1 MDMVGKEIVKS
12 GNFPRAEA
20 NNRKSRSQMFF
31 QIGAVQNLVNFTEKH
46 LCWSLFSIKLQA

>member
-20 NNRKSRSQMFF
+20 NNRKNRSQMFF
-31 QIGAVQNLVNFTEKH
+31 QIGALQNLVNFTEKH